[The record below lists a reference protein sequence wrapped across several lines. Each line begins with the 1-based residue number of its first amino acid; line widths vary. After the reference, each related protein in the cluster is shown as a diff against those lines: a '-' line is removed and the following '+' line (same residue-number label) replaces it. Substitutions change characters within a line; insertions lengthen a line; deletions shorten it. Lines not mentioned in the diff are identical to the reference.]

1 MNTQAEQAPWRALVL
16 IPSYNSGTKL
26 LDTVKSARAQWTPV
40 WVIIDGSTDDSAEQL
55 ARMASQDPDLSVLR
69 RAINGGKGAAVR
81 DGVQAALAAG
91 FTHVLTMDADGQHPS
106 EAIPAFMGCSREN
119 PEALVLGVPQF
130 GAEAPALR
138 VAGRRL
144 SNGLARLQTAGTLQ
158 GDVLFGFRV
167 YPAEALARVFT
178 ESPGMLGFDFD
189 PEAVVRLVW
198 KGHPVINR
206 PALVRYFRPDE
217 GGVSHFHYGRD
228 NLRLIR
234 MHIRLLMGGLLRRA
248 SRRWQ
253 SHQQPGHPGA
263 H

>member
-1 MNTQAEQAPWRALVL
+1 MSQQNAPVWRGLVL
-16 IPSYNSGTKL
+16 IPSYNSGTRL

-40 WVIIDGSTDDSAEQL
+40 WVVIDGSTDDSAERL
-55 ARMASQDPDLSVLR
+55 ARLASQDPDLRVLR

-106 EAIPAFMGCSREN
+106 EAIPEFMRLSRES
-119 PEALVLGVPQF
+119 PDALVLGVPQF

-144 SNGLARLQTAGTLQ
+144 SNGMARLQTAGALQ

-167 YPAEALARVFT
+167 YPAAALARAFT

-234 MHIRLLMGGLLRRA
+234 MHTRLLLGGLLRRIF
-248 SRRWQ
+248 RR
-253 SHQQPGHPGA
+253 
-263 H
+263 